1 MAIIC
6 RPRGHLLHNP
16 PDFKSTSFFLFLP
29 LSLSISVSLYS
40 WTCHNVRIVNQP
52 VPHHMLVRSL
62 KLLTRVNTVFL
73 SHFFSL
79 FTPFSYHTTLI
90 FRGYGEFYSPERTT
104 SALYSL
110 HYSWSLSHHWRSFLS
125 RLAGNTFI
133 IKFYWLLFF
142 RWSISGNS
150 EQNISTGSGGTASG
164 LRSM

>member
-1 MAIIC
+1 MVREKVEAVSRSVHLRLAISVRSLSKEWPLSVVPEDIS
-6 RPRGHLLHNP
+6 
-16 PDFKSTSFFLFLP
+16 STTRQISNQPLFSCFY
-29 LSLSISVSLYS
+29 LSLSLRVSLYS

-133 IKFYWLLFF
+133 IKFY
-142 RWSISGNS
+142 
-150 EQNISTGSGGTASG
+150 
-164 LRSM
+164 